1 MIRLLET
8 QGGSVM
14 PSSRDAVRWHRALT
28 DEIGRHLSPE
38 HARLLARP
46 EPVAGGLAWV
56 ADGTA
61 RTRYADLPADGRRAL
76 DVALGAILSDIR
88 RLAESGASPAV
99 REAWP
104 ALREV
109 PDMGHV
115 FAVDGGPVLAGWGHG
130 GDGAASGRLARF
142 DDGVRWRAAPRAPWR
157 TYGAVLGT
165 VVLLALAAGLL
176 LPSLAARFVGAPPAC
191 AAVPGQL
198 QAMRD
203 QAAQES
209 RGAELQTLLAS
220 LTDEAGRRQLQCP
233 IPVAPAAP
241 TPAPVPAPRP
251 APPPPHADMPPH
263 ADLPPRAD
271 LPQTRWDRRDLS
283 MLAGCWRLDTGLSV
297 SDRNHDHSSRVRLWQ
312 MCFDEHGSGQQTE
325 SVEDGR
331 QCAGPLSASFAP
343 DGRLLVTEPEPC
355 QGTLHMVP
363 STRLCRRTSDR
374 EAQCDGVNRGSPEG
388 QRDYEGIFRR

>member
-28 DEIGRHLSPE
+28 DEIARHLSPE

-46 EPVAGGLAWV
+46 EPVAGGLAWFT
-56 ADGTA
+56 DGVA

-76 DVALGAILSDIR
+76 DAALGAILSDIR

-115 FAVDGGPVLAGWGHG
+115 FAVDGGPVLAGWGHA
-130 GDGAASGRLARF
+130 GDGAAAGRLARF
-142 DDGVRWRAAPRAPWR
+142 DDGVRWRAAPRPPWAL
-157 TYGAVLGT
+157 YGGVLGAAA
-165 VVLLALAAGLL
+165 LLALAAGLL
-176 LPSLAARFVGAPPAC
+176 LPSLAARFVAAPQAC

-241 TPAPVPAPRP
+241 APAPLPAPRA
-251 APPPPHADMPPH
+251 APPQPH
-263 ADLPPRAD
+263 ADLPES
-271 LPQTRWDRRDLS
+271 RWDRRDLG

-297 SDRNHDHSSRVRLWQ
+297 SDRNHEHSSRVRLWQ
-312 MCFDEHGSGQQTE
+312 MCFDEHGAGQQTE
-325 SVEDGR
+325 TVEDGR
-331 QCAGPLSASFAP
+331 QCAGPLAASFAP

-374 EAQCDGVNRGSPEG
+374 EAQCEGVNRGSPDG